1 MKDMKVF
8 LKEHKKTALIILFLL
23 IVFVGCSA
31 VSAINV
37 ASHRTQ
43 ENEAAQMQS
52 KSPAE
57 DANGKEDETTA
68 IELTASQKEAIAAYD
83 EKTLDFID
91 SLGASIWSANGGKY
105 TLRFLDD
112 QYIETVNGKI
122 TYHSFAID
130 RIDFSSDT
138 AGTEIT
144 TAVFDT
150 DTGIHIVT
158 CTNEK
163 IREGE
168 KAGASASYLSSAS
181 MFQLK
186 DMGYERTESVE
197 NITVKGLN
205 SEVTTLLGDDADKLT
220 SELSKWCALHYP
232 TATEAQWDGVASI
245 DWTSNTITTS
255 FTLNDSTSSDLTL
268 VYKTEDGAF
277 TFGL

>member
-168 KAGASASYLSSAS
+168 EAGASASYLSSAS

-232 TATEAQWDGVASI
+232 AATEAQWDGVASI